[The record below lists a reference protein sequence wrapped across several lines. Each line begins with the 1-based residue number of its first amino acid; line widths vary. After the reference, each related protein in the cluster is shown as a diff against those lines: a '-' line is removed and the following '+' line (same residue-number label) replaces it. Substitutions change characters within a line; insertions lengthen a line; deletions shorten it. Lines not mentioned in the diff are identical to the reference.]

1 MVKQLLF
8 SALLITG
15 FTASAQDSIVVSI
28 YPKYDEVGKFHRLLF
43 GENYR
48 KEYAEPTKVPVIRLS
63 QIKGGLSPIKRGGGN
78 QTHSLRMEDKKG
90 KEWVLRSVEKY
101 PEVLLPLELQATFAK
116 DIVKDNMSAQH
127 PFSALVVP
135 VFAAAA
141 GIPHSNPMIGWVVPD
156 TALGEFAPVFEN
168 SLCLLEEREPE
179 GDSDNTEKMLRKLND
194 NNDNLVDGH
203 LLLKA
208 KALDYLLGDWDRH
221 EDQWRWV
228 PEKTAQGIRYVVVP
242 RDRDMVYY
250 LSQGLIP
257 RFAQTS
263 WLLPMIQG
271 YERNIQNI
279 NWFFWEGR
287 ALYGRVLG
295 KIGPDEWDAVVQEF
309 TAAMTDE
316 VLEHAL
322 KRLPEP
328 SYSLRHDQLL
338 AQLKERRKSLPEI
351 MKTYYRF
358 MNRIVDVQGSNKN
371 ELVRITD
378 HGASGLTVR
387 MNKLDKNGKL
397 GEELFN
403 RNYDPLVTKE
413 IRLYV
418 RNGNDSVLLN
428 NQNSTIRLRM
438 VNGEGKKHYDVVG
451 AKRKVPFYGMEEG
464 ITYSGASSRLIKHL
478 ANDTNNTHYVPTDL
492 YSRNMTLLNAG
503 FNADDGLSMGLS
515 YKLMSPGFRKL
526 PFGNIHSFAFL
537 HSFKT
542 NAFSFNYSSEWFHA
556 LGKADIVLQAAAF
569 APENSQNFFG
579 LGNESPY
586 VKVGDYIRYYRAR
599 FSLYEL
605 DPSLRWRI
613 NKNVLTLGPTL
624 QYYRYNRNDNNDR
637 FISQTDQL
645 HSPDS
650 AIISSDKLFTGLKIG
665 FIRNTRNNE
674 VLSSSGVFLDTKL
687 NFYTGLNA
695 AAKTSL
701 QLQGSFTF
709 YQRLGNSKR
718 FVLANRTGGG
728 LTFGNQAFYQSNYLG
743 GQGNLLGFRSFRF
756 AGQHSL
762 YNNLELRT
770 KIANV
775 GSYILPGQFGIT
787 AFFDTGR
794 VWTKQDQSDVWHY
807 SYGGGLYYAPA
818 VLAVVQA
825 QLAHSKEGYYPY
837 ITMKFRY

>member
-8 SALLITG
+8 STLIFAG
-15 FTASAQDSIVVSI
+15 VSAHAQDSLKVSI
-28 YPKYDEVGKFHRLLF
+28 YPKYDRVGKFHRFLF

-48 KEYAEPTKVPVIRLS
+48 KEYADSTKVPVIRLS
-63 QIKGGLSPIKRGGGN
+63 QIKGGLTPIKRGGGN
-78 QTHSLRMEDKKG
+78 QTHSLRMEDKQG

-135 VFAAAA
+135 VFADAI
-141 GIPHSNPMIGWVVPD
+141 GIPHSNPMIGWVLPD
-156 TALGEFAPVFEN
+156 AALGEFAPVFEN

-179 GDSDNTEKMLRKLND
+179 GDTDNTDKMLRKLND
-194 NNDNLVDGH
+194 NHNNSVDAT
-203 LLLKA
+203 LMLKA

-228 PEKTAQGIRYVVVP
+228 PEKTAQGTRYVVVP

-257 RFAQTS
+257 RFAQVS

-271 YERNIQNI
+271 YERNVQNI

-287 ALYGRVLG
+287 SMYGRILG
-295 KIGPDEWDAVVQEF
+295 TIGEEEWDRIIQDFSV
-309 TAAMTDE
+309 AMTDE
-316 VLEHAL
+316 LFEHAL
-322 KRLPEP
+322 KKLPEP

-338 AQLKERRKSLPEI
+338 AQLKERRKSLAET
-351 MKTYYRF
+351 MKTYYHF

-371 ELVRITD
+371 ELVQISD
-378 HGASGLTVR
+378 HGAAGLTV
-387 MNKLDKNGKL
+387 NLKKLDKNGNA
-397 GEELFN
+397 GETLFN
-403 RNYDPLVTKE
+403 RNYDPSVTKE

-418 RNGNDSVLLN
+418 RDGNDSVLLHN
-428 NQNSTIRLRM
+428 KNSNIRIRM
-438 VNGEGKKHYDVVG
+438 VNGEGKKHYDIVE
-451 AKRKVPFYGMEEG
+451 ARRKVPFYGMEEG

-515 YKLMSPGFRKL
+515 YKIMSPGFRKL
-526 PFGNIHSFAFL
+526 PFGNIHSFSFL
-537 HSFKT
+537 HAFKT
-542 NAFSFNYSSEWFHA
+542 KAFSFNYSSEWFHA
-556 LGKADIVLQAAAF
+556 LGKADIVLQASAF

-579 LGNESPY
+579 LGNETPY
-586 VKVGDYIRYYRAR
+586 VKTGDYVVYYRAR
-599 FSLYEL
+599 FSLYDF
-605 DPSLRWRI
+605 DPALRWRDH
-613 NKNVLTLGPTL
+613 KNTWTAGPTF
-624 QYYRYNRNDNNDR
+624 QYYRFNREDNNDR
-637 FISQTDQL
+637 FIGNSDQL

-650 AIISSDKLFTGLKIG
+650 ATISQDKWYTGLKVG

-674 VLSSSGVFLDTKL
+674 VLPSSGNLIDAKL
-687 NFYTGLNA
+687 RFYTGLNA
-695 AAKTSL
+695 AAASSL
-701 QLQGSFTF
+701 QLLASYTF
-709 YQRLGNSKR
+709 YQKIGNSKR

-728 LTFGNQAFYQSNYLG
+728 LTFGNQAFYQSNYIG

-756 AGQHSL
+756 GGQHSL

-770 KIANV
+770 KLANV
-775 GSYILPGQFGIT
+775 GGYILPGQFGIT

-794 VWTKQDQSDVWHY
+794 VWTKQDESNVWHY

-818 VLAVVQA
+818 ILTVVQA